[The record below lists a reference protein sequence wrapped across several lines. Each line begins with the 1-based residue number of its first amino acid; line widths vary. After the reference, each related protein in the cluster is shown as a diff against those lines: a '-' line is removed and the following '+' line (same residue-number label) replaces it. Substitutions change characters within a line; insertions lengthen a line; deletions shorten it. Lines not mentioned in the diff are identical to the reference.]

1 MNPPDLPVLWIGA
14 ALIVVGILIAAFSV
28 SLRDS
33 AGFGMLGGGCMMVL
47 GILILC
53 WMAFGWFLSR
63 LF

>member
-1 MNPPDLPVLWIGA
+1 VDETTVYWIGG
-14 ALIVVGILIAAFSV
+14 ALIVVGVFLALLSTNLRAA
-28 SLRDS
+28 
-33 AGFGMLGGGCMMVL
+33 AGFGMLAGGCMMVL